1 MIETSI
7 VIPTKNGAKDIGEC
21 LEAVYS
27 QKDVGQVEVLVVD
40 SGSTDNTL
48 EVVQRYPV
56 RLERIPPEMFHHART
71 RNYAAGLAMGE
82 FLVFLSQDAI
92 PASETWLGAMIS
104 NFSDR
109 SVGAAYGRQ
118 LARPDSTLER
128 QEALGVVYG
137 EERVVKDPHG
147 ARECGFRYYHFSSV
161 NAAIRK
167 EVWQATR
174 FPDDLKVFEDL
185 GISKRILDAGWKIV
199 YEPRATVYHSHNHG
213 TGALFKRYFDGGVTW
228 KRLGLWD
235 DGTRSSML
243 KEFGQ
248 LLLKKLS
255 LSGGNRAGRMGRAS
269 IRQDLAKSAGMFLG
283 LHERFLPLALKRR
296 LSAHRLF
303 ER

>member
-7 VIPTKNGAKDIGEC
+7 VIPTKDGAKDLGAC

-27 QKDVGQVEVLVVD
+27 QKDVGRVEVLVVD

-48 EVVQRYPV
+48 EIVQRYPV
-56 RLERIPPEMFHHART
+56 RLERIPPETFHHART
-71 RNYAAGLAMGE
+71 RNYAAGLAKGE

-92 PASETWLGAMIS
+92 PASDTWLSAMIS
-104 NFSDR
+104 SFGDR

-118 LARPDSTLER
+118 LAKPDASLER
-128 QEALGVVYG
+128 REALGVVYG
-137 EERVVKDPHG
+137 GEKVVKDPHRG
-147 ARECGFRYYHFSSV
+147 QERGFRYYHFSSV

-199 YEPRATVYHSHNHG
+199 YEPRATVYHSHNHT
-213 TGALFKRYFDGGVTW
+213 TGGLFRRYFDGGVIW

-235 DGTRSSML
+235 ERTRSSML
-243 KEFGQ
+243 REFGR

-255 LSGGNRAGRMGRAS
+255 LSGENRTGRIGRAS

-283 LHERFLPLALKRR
+283 LHEKYLPLALKRH

-303 ER
+303 E

>member
-7 VIPTKNGAKDIGEC
+7 LIPTKDGAKDIGAC

-27 QKDVGQVEVLVVD
+27 QKDVGRVEVLVVD

-48 EVVQRYPV
+48 EIVQRYPV
-56 RLERIPPEMFHHART
+56 RLERIPPETFHHART
-71 RNYAAGLAMGE
+71 RNYAAGLAKGE

-92 PASETWLGAMIS
+92 PASETWLGTMIS
-104 NFSDR
+104 NFGDR

-118 LARPDSTLER
+118 LAKPGSTLER
-128 QEALGVVYG
+128 QEVLNVVYG
-137 EERVVKDPHG
+137 GERVVKDRYRG
-147 ARECGFRYYHFSSV
+147 QECGFRYYHFSSV
-161 NAAIRK
+161 NSAIRK

-199 YEPRATVYHSHNHG
+199 YEPRATVYHSHNHTAG
-213 TGALFKRYFDGGVTW
+213 GLFKRYFDGGVIW

-235 DGTRSSML
+235 DRTRSSML
-243 KEFGQ
+243 REFGR

-255 LSGGNRAGRMGRAS
+255 LSGDNRAGWMGRAS

-283 LHERFLPLALKRR
+283 LHERYLPLALKRR
-296 LSAHRLF
+296 LSAHHLF
-303 ER
+303 E